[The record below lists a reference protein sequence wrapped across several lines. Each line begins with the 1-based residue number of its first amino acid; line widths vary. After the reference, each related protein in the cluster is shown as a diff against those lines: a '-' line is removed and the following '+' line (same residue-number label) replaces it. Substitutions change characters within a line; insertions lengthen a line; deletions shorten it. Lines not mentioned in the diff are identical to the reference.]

1 LGFFGLFKKRS
12 EEEEFSRAVSS
23 RDYLTVAE
31 IGEKLIKK
39 YPDSVSILNSYVDA
53 LVKLGKKEKAV
64 KALLSFAEKKIKEE
78 YYDIA
83 IPVLKKVLKID
94 PVNIQALKLLIQAY
108 RKKELFYEAFKVLE
122 EAYKEFKKSGGNTEV
137 LTTLFE
143 KFLQEQFHPL
153 FYEKY
158 ADILMQEG
166 KKDEAFTNYIL
177 TGNMYA
183 NIGNYKAALRAFLK
197 AREIK
202 QTENL
207 DRQIVETLSYLS
219 DSNVGTLLI
228 KLIDEYHDNPDF
240 LKFVVSVFKPTQRL
254 NFLKN
259 IAKSVTSPK
268 AKYFLLSLIN
278 FELGEVEEG
287 YEYLEKLKLLDS
299 NMYKVLYTTVSSK
312 YPDLEEM
319 HVSFSTEELPDIDDI
334 LGALDQ
340 VIEGDFETVAHEYV
354 KSSEEPKEE
363 SRNITTEIKMLEEDG
378 TRYISMAEAM
388 IGIGNFES
396 AIENAEKAMNSDK
409 YFFKA
414 VQLIANAYR
423 LQGRFRD
430 ALAFL
435 MDHINDPRLTEEQ
448 QARLK
453 EIVGEIYEEL
463 GEKDRALLWY
473 KEADRVLNDP
483 DIKEKINQ
491 LERAS

>member
-1 LGFFGLFKKRS
+1 LAFFGLFRKRS
-12 EEEEFSRAVSS
+12 EEEEFSRAVSN

-53 LVKLGKKEKAV
+53 LVKLGKKEQAINV
-64 KALLSFAEKKIKEE
+64 LLSFAEKKIKEE

-83 IPVLKKVLKID
+83 IPILKKVLKID
-94 PVNIQALKLLIQAY
+94 PLNIQALKLLIQAY

-122 EAYKEFKKSGGNTEV
+122 EAYREFKKSGGKTEV
-137 LTTLFE
+137 LTNLFE

-166 KKDEAFTNYIL
+166 KKEEAFTNYIL

-183 NIGNYKAALRAFLK
+183 NLGNFKAALRAFLK
-197 AREIK
+197 AREIRR
-202 QTENL
+202 TENL

-219 DSNVGTLLI
+219 DGNVNTLLI
-228 KLIDEYHDNPDF
+228 KLIEEYHDNPDF
-240 LKFVVSVFKPTQRL
+240 LKFVVSVFKANDRL
-254 NFLKN
+254 NFLKE
-259 IAKSVTSPK
+259 IAKSVPSPK
-268 AKYFLLSLIN
+268 AKYFLLSLVN

-312 YPDLEEM
+312 FPELEEM
-319 HVSFSTEELPDIDDI
+319 HISFSAEELPEPEEI
-334 LGALDQ
+334 LEFLDKA
-340 VIEGDFETVAHEYV
+340 IEANFDTIAEEFV
-354 KSSEEPKEE
+354 KSSEEAEKAEDI
-363 SRNITTEIKMLEEDG
+363 SSEIKMLEEDG
-378 TRYISMAEAM
+378 TKYISMAEAM
-388 IGIGNFES
+388 LGIGNYNS
-396 AIENAEKAMNSDK
+396 AIENAKKVLGSDK

-414 VQLIANAYR
+414 VQLIVNAYR
-423 LQGRFRD
+423 LQGKFRD
-430 ALAFL
+430 ALTFL
-435 MDHINDPRLTEEQ
+435 MDVINDPRLTQEQ

-453 EIVGEIYEEL
+453 EIIGEIYEEM

-473 KEADRVLNDP
+473 REANRVLNDP
-483 DIKEKINQ
+483 DIKEKIKK
-491 LERAS
+491 LEG

>member
-12 EEEEFSRAVSS
+12 EEEEFSRAVSN

-53 LVKLGKKEKAV
+53 LVKLGKKEQAV
-64 KALLSFAEKKIKEE
+64 KVLLSFAEKKIKEE

-83 IPVLKKVLKID
+83 IPILKKVLKID
-94 PVNIQALKLLIQAY
+94 PLNIQALKLLIQAY

-122 EAYKEFKKSGGNTEV
+122 EAYREFKKSGGKTEV

-166 KKDEAFTNYIL
+166 KKEEAFTNYIL

-183 NIGNYKAALRAFLK
+183 NLGNFKAALRAFLK

-202 QTENL
+202 RTENL
-207 DRQIVETLSYLS
+207 DRQIVETLSYLA
-219 DSNVGTLLI
+219 DEGVAALLI

-240 LKFVVSVFKPTQRL
+240 LKFVVSAFKTTKRL

-259 IAKSVTSPK
+259 IVKSVTSPK

-287 YEYLEKLKLLDS
+287 YEYLEKLKLLDT
-299 NMYKVLYTTVSSK
+299 NMYKVLFTSVSSK
-312 YPDLEEM
+312 YPELEEM
-319 HVSFSTEELPDIDDI
+319 HVSFSAEELPDVDEI
-334 LGALDQ
+334 LGALDE
-340 VIEGDFETVAHEYV
+340 VIEGNFV
-354 KSSEEPKEE
+354 KTLNWYDNEWGYSN
-363 SRNITTEIKMLEEDG
+363 RVVDL
-378 TRYISMAEAM
+378 
-388 IGIGNFES
+388 IG
-396 AIENAEKAMNSDK
+396 
-409 YFFKA
+409 
-414 VQLIANAYR
+414 L
-423 LQGRFRD
+423 
-430 ALAFL
+430 
-435 MDHINDPRLTEEQ
+435 
-448 QARLK
+448 
-453 EIVGEIYEEL
+453 L
-463 GEKDRALLWY
+463 GGFD
-473 KEADRVLNDP
+473 
-483 DIKEKINQ
+483 
-491 LERAS
+491 

>member
-1 LGFFGLFKKRS
+1 MGFFGLFKKRS

-83 IPVLKKVLKID
+83 IPILKKVLKID
-94 PVNIQALKLLIQAY
+94 PLNVQALKLLIQAY

-122 EAYKEFKKSGGNTEV
+122 EAYREFKKSGGKTEI
-137 LTTLFE
+137 LTSLFE

-166 KKDEAFTNYIL
+166 RKEEAFTNYIL

-183 NIGNYKAALRAFLK
+183 NLGNFKAALRAFLK

-219 DSNVGTLLI
+219 DGNVSTLLI
-228 KLIDEYHDNPDF
+228 KLIEEYHDNPDF
-240 LKFVVSVFKPTQRL
+240 LKFVVSVFKATHRL

-268 AKYFLLSLIN
+268 AKYFLLSLVN

-299 NMYKVLYTTVSSK
+299 NMYKVLFTTVSSK

-319 HVSFSTEELPDIDDI
+319 HVSFSAEELPDVDEI

-340 VIEGDFETVAHEYV
+340 VIEGNFETVAQEYV
-354 KSSEEPKEE
+354 RSSEEPKEE
-363 SRNITTEIKMLEEDG
+363 KDISTEIRRLEEDG
-378 TRYISMAEAM
+378 TKYISMAEAM
-388 IGIGNFES
+388 LGIGNFDS
-396 AIENAEKAMNSDK
+396 AVENAKKAMNFDK
-409 YFFKA
+409 HFFKA
-414 VQLIANAYR
+414 IQLIANAYR
-423 LQGRFRD
+423 LKGRFRD
-430 ALAFL
+430 AIAFL
-435 MDHINDPRLTEEQ
+435 MDYVNDSRLTEEER
-448 QARLK
+448 ARLK
-453 EIVGEIYEEL
+453 ETIGEIYEEM

-473 KEADRVLNDP
+473 READRVLNDP

>member
-1 LGFFGLFKKRS
+1 MGFFGLFKKRS
-12 EEEEFSRAVSS
+12 EEEEFSRAVSN

-53 LVKLGKKEKAV
+53 LVKLGKKEQAV
-64 KALLSFAEKKIKEE
+64 KVLLSFAEKKIKEE

-83 IPVLKKVLKID
+83 IPILKKVLKID
-94 PVNIQALKLLIQAY
+94 PLNIQALKLLIQAY

-122 EAYKEFKKSGGNTEV
+122 EAYREFKKSGGKTEV

-166 KKDEAFTNYIL
+166 KKEEAFTNYIL

-183 NIGNYKAALRAFLK
+183 NLGNFKAALRAFLK

-202 QTENL
+202 RTENL
-207 DRQIVETLSYLS
+207 DRQIVETLSYLA
-219 DSNVGTLLI
+219 DEGVAALLI

-240 LKFVVSVFKPTQRL
+240 LKFVVSAFKTTKRL

-259 IAKSVTSPK
+259 IVKSVTSPK

-287 YEYLEKLKLLDS
+287 YEYLEKLKLLDT
-299 NMYKVLYTTVSSK
+299 NMYKVLFTSVSSK
-312 YPDLEEM
+312 YPELEEM
-319 HVSFSTEELPDIDDI
+319 HVSFSAEELPDVDEI
-334 LGALDQ
+334 LGALDE
-340 VIEGDFETVAHEYV
+340 VIEGNFETVAHEYV
-354 KSSEEPKEE
+354 KSSEEQKEVKDRDI
-363 SRNITTEIKMLEEDG
+363 STEIRLLEEDG
-378 TRYISMAEAM
+378 TKYISVAEAM
-388 IGIGNFES
+388 LGLGKYDEVIK
-396 AIENAEKAMNSDK
+396 NAEKVLNSEK
-409 YFFKA
+409 HFFKA
-414 VQLIANAYR
+414 AQLIANAYR
-423 LQGRFRD
+423 LEGKLKD
-430 ALAFL
+430 ALTFL
-435 MDHINDPRLTEEQ
+435 MDAINDPRLSKEQ
-448 QARLK
+448 QAKLK
-453 EIVGEIYEEL
+453 ELIGEIYEEM

-473 KEADRVLNDP
+473 REANRVLDDP
-483 DIKEKINQ
+483 DIKEKIKK
-491 LERAS
+491 LEG